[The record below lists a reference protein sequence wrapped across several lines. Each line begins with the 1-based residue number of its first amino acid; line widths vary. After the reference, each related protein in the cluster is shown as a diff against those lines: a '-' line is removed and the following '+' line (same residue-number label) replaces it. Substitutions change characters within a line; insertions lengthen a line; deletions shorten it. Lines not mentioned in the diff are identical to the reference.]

1 MTATVRTPILPAL
14 VGLLA
19 VGAAAFAW
27 LTAQGMPGL
36 SACAAAMLLGGAA
49 GAAAGGMAHAEDLAG
64 RLRWLLWPQVAAVI
78 VITWMAYLHILPT
91 DLLRLPY
98 TDKVLHFTL
107 FGLVAFFGE
116 LWLDGR
122 RWGRLPVSVVLPFSL
137 AAAEELAQTLS
148 PHRTA
153 DLGDL
158 ACDLAGMTLAWLL
171 ARRLLTAA
179 R

>member
-1 MTATVRTPILPAL
+1 MTLTDHFSTLPTL
-14 VGLLA
+14 LGLFA
-19 VGAAAFAW
+19 IGAAFAW
-27 LTAQGMPGL
+27 LVAQGMPAL
-36 SACAAAMLLGGAA
+36 SASVAALLLGGAV
-49 GAAAGGMAHAEDLAG
+49 GVAASGMARAGDLAG

-107 FGLVAFFGE
+107 FGMVAFFGE
-116 LWLDGR
+116 LWLDDR
-122 RWGRLPVSVVLPFSL
+122 RWGRLPVSVVLPFTL
-137 AAAEELAQTLS
+137 AAGEELAQTLS

-158 ACDLAGMTLAWLL
+158 ACDLAGMTVAWLL
-171 ARRLLTAA
+171 ARRLLS
-179 R
+179 RR